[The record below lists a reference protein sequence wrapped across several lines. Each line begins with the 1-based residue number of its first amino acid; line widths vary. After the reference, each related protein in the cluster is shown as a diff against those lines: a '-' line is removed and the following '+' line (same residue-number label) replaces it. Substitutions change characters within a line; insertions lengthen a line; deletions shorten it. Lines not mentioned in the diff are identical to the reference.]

1 MNEIWLNSIHPSALG
16 NHTLHWMLDGSS
28 PLLSLGTPTHPSEF
42 DRDKM
47 FDAQANFSLQM
58 NISTLFLIRQECT
71 SLPSPPPYPHPLPS
85 KLPSSCNL
93 ERKPRHIF
101 DQLTE
106 ISSVVPG
113 VTLCLELGL
122 VGP

>member
-1 MNEIWLNSIHPSALG
+1 MV
-16 NHTLHWMLDGSS
+16 
-28 PLLSLGTPTHPSEF
+28 PLLSLCTPAHPSEL
-42 DRDKM
+42 DGDKV
-47 FDAQANFSLQM
+47 FDAQASFSLQI

-101 DQLTE
+101 DRITE
-106 ISSVVPG
+106 ISSVFPG
-113 VTLCLELGL
+113 MTLCLELGL